1 MGAHLVGVASKQ
13 MSQVNFNIYPT
24 TDGIVLR
31 SIVCRLFLMRLA
43 VGTTRRMI
51 IDYRHTL
58 HRMPYFGFSLIR
70 LIGQMNS

>member
-13 MSQVNFNIYPT
+13 MSQVNFNIYAS

-31 SIVCRLFLMRLA
+31 STVCRLFLMRLA

-58 HRMPYFGFSLIR
+58 HRMPFSGRSLV
-70 LIGQMNS
+70 

>member
-13 MSQVNFNIYPT
+13 MSQVNFNIYAS

-58 HRMPYFGFSLIR
+58 QRMPFYGHSPV
-70 LIGQMNS
+70 